1 MQRKIFKQFKNCV
14 YLDWVFNWLT
24 APQIGIKK
32 SSIIGLLKSEQA
44 VKNKYRRK
52 GENKNNIKKERKR
65 KKLNWTK

>member
-32 SSIIGLLKSEQA
+32 SSIIGLLKA